1 MFPIV
6 CIFPKLPLIYE
17 TMHLFCHFVTFNR
30 TAIDKADRKKT
41 AVQVLI
47 SLPPVSVADL
57 ASKTSNLREGW
68 IKEKNFLPKNR
79 HQDLKNMG
87 FRIKDPEKTYSGSRI
102 QFRNTDLS

>member
-6 CIFPKLPLIYE
+6 CIFPKLPIIYE
-17 TMHLFCHFVTFNR
+17 TMHFFCHFVTFNR

-57 ASKTSNLREGW
+57 GSKTSNLREG
-68 IKEKNFLPKNR
+68 
-79 HQDLKNMG
+79 
-87 FRIKDPEKTYSGSRI
+87 
-102 QFRNTDLS
+102 